1 MAIIPDSCRVDPAK
15 QKMPATPP
23 PEIAAKKPPAC
34 EAGIGCIC
42 RGTVLHKKIDIPPC
56 ERNCPTSKGSNL
68 PNHQCFY
75 QDEVVTP
82 DDHTC
87 CCKMWWQPRRQ
98 GPMQPLPTSPTLQT
112 LQGLKVK
119 KNVFDMDNECTT

>member
-82 DDHTC
+82 EDQTC
-87 CCKMWWQPRRQ
+87 CCHGADTTARYGDNPGGKDQCNPC
-98 GPMQPLPTSPTLQT
+98 PLPPLSKPC
-112 LQGLKVK
+112 K
-119 KNVFDMDNECTT
+119 D